1 MGLYKYLKKT
11 FRNKES
17 LKPLIR
23 ERLIKWRKETA
34 ISRIEHPSNLIRAK
48 ELGYRAKPGFVLVRI
63 RINRGGKQRPQ
74 IKGGRRSAHSGQ
86 RFNMGRSYQ
95 WIAEERVAK
104 QYPNLEVLNSYN
116 VA

>member
-63 RINRGGKQRPQ
+63 RICSPWQAGWSLVSL
-74 IKGGRRSAHSGQ
+74 ID
-86 RFNMGRSYQ
+86 
-95 WIAEERVAK
+95 IA
-104 QYPNLEVLNSYN
+104 L
-116 VA
+116 